1 MKLGYMP
8 RGISLPLVSLI
19 ALGVAGCGD
28 GGGGDAGSAESASSA
43 AGGPGGAGAVGAS
56 ASAGTGAGG
65 GDGVTT
71 GAGAGPG
78 SSTTTGST
86 SSTSGGGEPSAAS
99 TGATTSTGT
108 GGEPVSCDYP
118 AEYANGSITFY
129 TLDMGS
135 TEVNCSYPI
144 VGRNPDVVGH
154 VPFGGGQYF
163 AAMNTADYNAAA
175 MCGACVEVSRDDGR
189 KVQAMVVDQCP
200 IATNPKC
207 TAGHID
213 LSKNA
218 FLKIGEEREGYLG
231 TTHGGAAGK
240 ISWRY
245 IPCPTTSA
253 VSFRLKDASNK
264 YWNEILVEG
273 HAHPIEKLEVE
284 INGTWQTATRQS
296 YNYFVVGDGNMG
308 NAPYHVRATDIN
320 GSTVEAMLELK
331 AGNQPASAQFA
342 ACN

>member
-1 MKLGYMP
+1 MKLDYMP
-8 RGISLPLVSLI
+8 KGISWPLASLI
-19 ALGVAGCGD
+19 ALFVAGCSD
-28 GGGGDAGSAESASSA
+28 GGDAGSAESASSA
-43 AGGPGGAGAVGAS
+43 AGGPGGAGAV
-56 ASAGTGAGG
+56 SAGSGAGDG
-65 GDGVTT
+65 GGGGVTT

-78 SSTTTGST
+78 GSTTTST
-86 SSTSGGGEPSAAS
+86 TSASSGEPGDTT
-99 TGATTSTGT
+99 TGATTTT
-108 GGEPVSCDYP
+108 TAAAGGEPEVSCDYP
-118 AEYANGSITFY
+118 AEYANGSVTFY

-189 KVQAMVVDQCP
+189 KKVQAMVVDQCP
-200 IATNPKC
+200 IGTNPKC

-218 FLKIGEEREGYLG
+218 FLQIGEEREGYLG

-245 IPCPTTSA
+245 IPCPTTGA
-253 VSFRLKDASNK
+253 VSFRLKEPTNK
-264 YWNEILVEG
+264 NWNQILVEG

-284 INGTWQTATRQS
+284 INGTWKTATREP

-320 GSTVEAMLELK
+320 GSIVEAKLELK
-331 AGNQPASAQFA
+331 AGNQPASAQFP

>member
-1 MKLGYMP
+1 MKLGCMP
-8 RGISLPLVSLI
+8 RGISWPLVSLI
-19 ALGVAGCGD
+19 ALFVAGCSD

-43 AGGPGGAGAVGAS
+43 AGGPGGAGAVGAG
-56 ASAGTGAGG
+56 AGTGAGG
-65 GDGVTT
+65 GGGVTT
-71 GAGAGPG
+71 GAGVGSG
-78 SSTTTGST
+78 SSTTNSTTST
-86 SSTSGGGEPSAAS
+86 SSGEPGDAT
-99 TGATTSTGT
+99 TGATTSTAAT
-108 GGEPVSCDYP
+108 GGEPAVSCDYP

-144 VGRNPDVVGH
+144 TGRNPDVVGH

-163 AAMNTADYNAAA
+163 AAMNTADYNAAG

-213 LSKNA
+213 LSKSA
-218 FLKIGEEREGYLG
+218 FLQIGAEHEGYLG

-245 IPCPTTSA
+245 IACPTTGA

-296 YNYFVVGDGNMG
+296 YNYFTVGDGNMG

-331 AGNQPASAQFA
+331 AGNQPASAQFP

>member
-1 MKLGYMP
+1 MKLGYLP
-8 RGISLPLVSLI
+8 KGISWPLVSLI
-19 ALGVAGCGD
+19 ALGAAGCSD

-43 AGGPGGAGAVGAS
+43 AGGPGGAGAVGS
-56 ASAGTGAGG
+56 GGGTGAGAG
-65 GDGVTT
+65 GGGATT
-71 GAGAGPG
+71 GAGAGSG
-78 SSTTTGST
+78 GSTTSSATST
-86 SSTSGGGEPSAAS
+86 SSGEPGETA
-99 TGATTSTGT
+99 TGATTTTAAT
-108 GGEPVSCDYP
+108 GGEQAVSCDYP
-118 AEYANGSITFY
+118 AAYENGSVTFY

-154 VPFGGGQYF
+154 VPFEGGKFF

-213 LSKNA
+213 LSKSA
-218 FLKIGEEREGYLG
+218 FLKIGEEREGYVG
-231 TTHGGAAGK
+231 TTHGGTGGK

-245 IPCPTTSA
+245 IPCPTTGA
-253 VSFRLKDASNK
+253 VSFRLKEPTNK
-264 YWNEILVEG
+264 NWNQILVEG

-284 INGTWQTATRQS
+284 INGTWKTATREP

-308 NAPYHVRATDIN
+308 NAPYHVRVTDIN

-331 AGNQPASAQFA
+331 AGNQPASAQFP